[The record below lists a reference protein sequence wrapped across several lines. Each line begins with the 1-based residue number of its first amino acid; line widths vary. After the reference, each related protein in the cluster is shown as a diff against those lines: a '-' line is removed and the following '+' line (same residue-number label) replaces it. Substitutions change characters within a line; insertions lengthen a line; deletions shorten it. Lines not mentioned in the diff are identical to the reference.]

1 MKLDELG
8 IFEWGALA
16 GALAAAAQSGL
27 LEELV
32 LASTAL
38 PTTTLSG
45 RAGCDAAA
53 VDHVLH
59 LLACTGLVV
68 EEAGRT
74 WRLSAA
80 ARDTLARVP
89 GGVEALTSLY
99 AHTPRFVTE
108 GSRWAR
114 ADGDARERAGV
125 YLPAVDGL
133 AALFAPAARLLA
145 QTLPPSPGPI
155 LDVGAGSGVWSLA
168 MLERD
173 PLARVTALDLET
185 VLPRFYA
192 RAVRLGVA
200 ARVDAIGGEYL
211 HAVLPRGSY
220 ARVVLAN
227 VLHLESEAGA
237 AMLVARAVEA
247 LAPGGRL
254 VVVDVWDGG
263 SPRQRMA
270 HAAYALHLAMRT
282 RQGKTHPRT
291 EIVSWIEATGLEVEH
306 ELDLHAAS
314 PSLSALW
321 SVAR

>member
-1 MKLDELG
+1 MKLEELG

-32 LASTAL
+32 SAHTAL
-38 PTTTLSG
+38 PSTTLSG
-45 RAGCDAAA
+45 RAGCDSAA

-74 WRLSAA
+74 WRLSAH
-80 ARDTLARVP
+80 ARDTLARAP

-99 AHTPRFVTE
+99 GHTPRFVTE
-108 GSRWAR
+108 GIRWTR
-114 ADGDARERAGV
+114 ADGDARERAGT
-125 YLPAVDGL
+125 YLAAVDGL
-133 AALFAPAARLLA
+133 ATLFAPAARVLA
-145 QTLPPSPGPI
+145 QALPPSSGPV

-168 MLERD
+168 MLEHD

-200 ARVDAIGGEYL
+200 ARVDAIAGEYL
-211 HAVLPRGSY
+211 QVALPRAAY

-227 VLHLESEAGA
+227 VLHLEGEAGA
-237 AMLVARAVEA
+237 ATLVARAAEA

-254 VVVDVWDGG
+254 VVVDIWDGG
-263 SPRQRMA
+263 TPRQHLA
-270 HAAYALHLAMRT
+270 HAAYSLHLAMRT
-282 RQGKTHPRT
+282 RWGKAHSRAK
-291 EIVSWIEATGLEVEH
+291 IGAWISATGLAVEH
-306 ELDLHAAS
+306 DLDLHEAS
-314 PSLSALW
+314 PGLSALW